1 MWTVLNVKYISQRIQ
16 KVNIYK
22 YLHLHFIDII
32 FLWIKKKLLIGK
44 KPKIESKSVGLMK
57 KCSDQFDLNSF
68 FRTIMILKVVWK
80 SFNKAINW
88 EFEIQTLFKT
98 IMKIGTLI

>member
-1 MWTVLNVKYISQRIQ
+1 M
-16 KVNIYK
+16 YK

-44 KPKIESKSVGLMK
+44 KPKIESKSVGLMCK

-68 FRTIMILKVVWK
+68 FFCTIMILKVVWK
-80 SFNKAINW
+80 SFNKAIMNL
-88 EFEIQTLFKT
+88 ESKPCLN
-98 IMKIGTLI
+98 

>member
-1 MWTVLNVKYISQRIQ
+1 MN
-16 KVNIYK
+16 
-22 YLHLHFIDII
+22 
-32 FLWIKKKLLIGK
+32 KKNLLIGK

>member
-1 MWTVLNVKYISQRIQ
+1 MN
-16 KVNIYK
+16 
-22 YLHLHFIDII
+22 
-32 FLWIKKKLLIGK
+32 KKKLLIGK

-68 FRTIMILKVVWK
+68 FCTIMILKVVRK

-98 IMKIGTLI
+98 IMKIATLIKRSVFYRSERR

>member
-1 MWTVLNVKYISQRIQ
+1 M
-16 KVNIYK
+16 
-22 YLHLHFIDII
+22 
-32 FLWIKKKLLIGK
+32 KKKNLLIGK

-98 IMKIGTLI
+98 IMKIGTHKKKCFLPEREEVIVLLVFL